1 MSDKIAIIGNGESV
15 YAFKAAGVD
24 AFVAD
29 GAAEARDTLR
39 RLAQKLAPG
48 LYGMDDTYYTQ
59 PQTLPALPDVDTAR
73 GWRNAGGDRCELILT
88 AGRRVIRITWTDP
101 DGTLGFDRLAPQLAE
116 GFLQGAQPD
125 V

>member
-39 RLAQKLAPG
+39 RLAHDYKVIFITDNLAALIDDVVERTLEQPYPIVVPLPSDGGRSEYAEQKMKERAER
-48 LYGMDDTYYTQ
+48 
-59 PQTLPALPDVDTAR
+59 ALGVDV
-73 GWRNAGGDRCELILT
+73 LF
-88 AGRRVIRITWTDP
+88 GR
-101 DGTLGFDRLAPQLAE
+101 E
-116 GFLQGAQPD
+116 EK
-125 V
+125 